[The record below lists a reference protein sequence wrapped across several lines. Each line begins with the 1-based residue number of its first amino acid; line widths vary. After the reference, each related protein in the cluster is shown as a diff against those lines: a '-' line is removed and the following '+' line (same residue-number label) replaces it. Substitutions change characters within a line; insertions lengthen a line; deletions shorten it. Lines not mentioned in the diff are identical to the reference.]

1 MAFVRYENVNKIKQL
16 AYSYWRSTVIRMNYS
31 PSDYRNHC
39 INWNFQT
46 FYRTIWRLFNAWS
59 VIVVMIVTLF
69 SLINEDFLFNLND
82 LQRVTNINR
91 IDLLAYESIILCL
104 INENLWFCLC
114 KRVLNYRSS
123 FDNVLSGLQTY
134 SERRLS
140 KKYRQLL
147 CNYFTI
153 WNTIFMSLSD
163 FLTLIIIIAIP
174 MSTYLSFKLYQNG
187 QINMIKFILFI
198 IIYLLGSSHT
208 NFLVQLLLTIGNF
221 LLFFTKFLELRFLQL
236 VRLMEFVIRQKRILR
251 LKMFIQWHHFQ
262 IGYVRCFDELSKFNQ
277 TAKTLF
283 FFGEIINKTAT
294 IFVCLFYSKQI
305 DMNLFSSSC
314 VLVAI
319 IIFVLMNYVY
329 YRLAKLPSYNRY
341 CYRLIL
347 SWFVRIQTFDDRSI
361 KRLGLYR
368 QHRSR
373 FWLKTNFFLQT
384 IMTNH
389 FGFTCGNLFI
399 IDKFKIFE
407 LLLVNLPWIML
418 FYKKIC
424 LA

>member
-16 AYSYWRSTVIRMNYS
+16 AYSYWRLTLIRMNYS

-39 INWNFQT
+39 ISWNFQT
-46 FYRTIWRLFNAWS
+46 FYRTIWRLLNAWS
-59 VIVVMIVTLF
+59 VIVAMI
-69 SLINEDFLFNLND
+69 
-82 LQRVTNINR
+82 
-91 IDLLAYESIILCL
+91 
-104 INENLWFCLC
+104 
-114 KRVLNYRSS
+114 
-123 FDNVLSGLQTY
+123 
-134 SERRLS
+134 
-140 KKYRQLL
+140 
-147 CNYFTI
+147 
-153 WNTIFMSLSD
+153 
-163 FLTLIIIIAIP
+163 
-174 MSTYLSFKLYQNG
+174 
-187 QINMIKFILFI
+187 
-198 IIYLLGSSHT
+198 
-208 NFLVQLLLTIGNF
+208 
-221 LLFFTKFLELRFLQL
+221 
-236 VRLMEFVIRQKRILR
+236 
-251 LKMFIQWHHFQ
+251 

-384 IMTNH
+384 MMTNH

-399 IDKFKIFE
+399 IDKFKNFE

-418 FYKKIC
+418 FYKKIFS
-424 LA
+424 